1 MGFQAVVKTD
11 PAVGIAGQ
19 EVNPKQAVYT
29 AFNYVSDGTVQ
40 AGTFCFATA
49 LKGNV
54 TGETNIVSLKGTSG
68 PAHQLKAGLV
78 SNIGGFGDKSY
89 AIISDKYLN
98 FSSRVGYHYGVLD
111 CYCGATV
118 NKNYITFSFAGGAAD
133 DVKRS
138 RRARAIGRI
147 LEALDFTV
155 DAAADRVA
163 GRFQKV
169 PAPLIEEKL
178 AHMGRLLQFTRQTDM
193 LMVSEASID
202 AMVACFLSGA
212 PCFDPAHAGQA

>member
-68 PAHQLKAGLV
+68 AKPVGFVERDVIATIPTLTADASQVYPRGACPPIAIRGQFYAVATGAVTEGQSVLCDPATG
-78 SNIGGFGDKSY
+78 
-89 AIISDKYLN
+89 AITY
-98 FSSRVGYHYGVLD
+98 
-111 CYCGATV
+111 
-118 NKNYITFSFAGGAAD
+118 GAAGTTNDTGWRVIFPRGVKSAAKD
-133 DVKRS
+133 DVV
-138 RRARAIGRI
+138 IYQNFGV
-147 LEALDFTV
+147 TV
-155 DAAADRVA
+155 ATGAMAAALADSA
-163 GRFQKV
+163 KV
-169 PAPLIEEKL
+169 
-178 AHMGRLLQFTRQTDM
+178 D
-193 LMVSEASID
+193 EAS
-202 AMVACFLSGA
+202 
-212 PCFDPAHAGQA
+212 AG

>member
-68 PAHQLKAGLV
+68 AKPVGFVERDVIATIPTLTADASQVYPQGACPPIAIRGQFYAVATGAVTEGQSVLCDPATGAITYGAAGTTNDTGWRV
-78 SNIGGFGDKSY
+78 IFPRGVKSAAKDDVVIYQNFGVTV
-89 AIISDKYLN
+89 AT
-98 FSSRVGYHYGVLD
+98 
-111 CYCGATV
+111 GAMAAALADSAKV
-118 NKNYITFSFAGGAAD
+118 DEAFAG
-133 DVKRS
+133 
-138 RRARAIGRI
+138 
-147 LEALDFTV
+147 
-155 DAAADRVA
+155 
-163 GRFQKV
+163 
-169 PAPLIEEKL
+169 
-178 AHMGRLLQFTRQTDM
+178 
-193 LMVSEASID
+193 
-202 AMVACFLSGA
+202 
-212 PCFDPAHAGQA
+212 